1 METQAPIIAFLYDFD
16 KTLCTTDMEDYAFI
30 PSLGYTPA
38 EFWGRANAFGWENRM
53 DGLLAYMYTMIQ
65 ECAAQNIKLDRAFLN
80 HCGESIQLFPGV
92 REWFARIN
100 AFGESL
106 GVQVEH
112 YVISSGLREIIEGSG
127 IAQEFREI
135 YACEFYYN
143 ENGDACWPKL
153 DVNFTNKTQFVYRIN
168 KGILDV
174 SRDKELNDSMPDDS
188 KRVPFTNMIY
198 MGDGLSDVP
207 CMKMMRAYGG
217 QAIAVYQASN
227 RQGVEK
233 LLADNLGV
241 LVNNGW
247 SSLSE
252 LTALTA
258 WCVILG
264 YTLQLYFDFSG
275 YCDLTAGCAR
285 LLGLRLP
292 INFDSPYR
300 SLSVA
305 EFWKRWHMTLTAF
318 LRENV
323 YFPLGGS
330 RKGRGRTYLNILV
343 VYLVSGIWHGAGW
356 TFILWGLLHGLAQVL
371 ERLWGKRRDA
381 LPRWVRWAMTFLFI
395 NLAWVFFRAPDVSSA
410 LLLLKTA
417 VTGGMGGIR
426 LWLVNGLFRREIS
439 ALELLLPVIGPY
451 TAYLRVALILGIGL
465 LAALWPRNV
474 IRQMDTFRPNWRSGL
489 YVLVWTVWAIL
500 SFTGVVTFIY
510 SNF

>member
-53 DGLLAYMYTMIQ
+53 DGLLAYRYTMIQ

-80 HCGESIQLFPGV
+80 RCGESIQLFPGV

-233 LLADNLGV
+233 LLADGRVDFIFPADYREGMELDRTV
-241 LVNNGW
+241 RDILRKMTITDRLLEVNNR
-247 SSLSE
+247 
-252 LTALTA
+252 
-258 WCVILG
+258 
-264 YTLQLYFDFSG
+264 QLRSIGGDV
-275 YCDLTAGCAR
+275 
-285 LLGLRLP
+285 LP
-292 INFDSPYR
+292 N
-300 SLSVA
+300 
-305 EFWKRWHMTLTAF
+305 
-318 LRENV
+318 
-323 YFPLGGS
+323 
-330 RKGRGRTYLNILV
+330 
-343 VYLVSGIWHGAGW
+343 
-356 TFILWGLLHGLAQVL
+356 QV
-371 ERLWGKRRDA
+371 
-381 LPRWVRWAMTFLFI
+381 
-395 NLAWVFFRAPDVSSA
+395 
-410 LLLLKTA
+410 
-417 VTGGMGGIR
+417 
-426 LWLVNGLFRREIS
+426 GLF
-439 ALELLLPVIGPY
+439 
-451 TAYLRVALILGIGL
+451 
-465 LAALWPRNV
+465 
-474 IRQMDTFRPNWRSGL
+474 
-489 YVLVWTVWAIL
+489 
-500 SFTGVVTFIY
+500 
-510 SNF
+510 

>member
-38 EFWGRANAFGWENRM
+38 EFWGKANAFGWENRM

-174 SRDKELNDSMPDDS
+174 SRDRELNDSMPDDS
-188 KRVPFTNMIY
+188 KRVPFTNTIY

-233 LLADNLGV
+233 LLADGRVDFIFPADYREGMELDRTV
-241 LVNNGW
+241 RDILRKMTITDRLLEVNNR
-247 SSLSE
+247 
-252 LTALTA
+252 
-258 WCVILG
+258 
-264 YTLQLYFDFSG
+264 QLRSIGGDV
-275 YCDLTAGCAR
+275 
-285 LLGLRLP
+285 LP
-292 INFDSPYR
+292 N
-300 SLSVA
+300 
-305 EFWKRWHMTLTAF
+305 
-318 LRENV
+318 
-323 YFPLGGS
+323 
-330 RKGRGRTYLNILV
+330 
-343 VYLVSGIWHGAGW
+343 
-356 TFILWGLLHGLAQVL
+356 QV
-371 ERLWGKRRDA
+371 
-381 LPRWVRWAMTFLFI
+381 
-395 NLAWVFFRAPDVSSA
+395 
-410 LLLLKTA
+410 
-417 VTGGMGGIR
+417 
-426 LWLVNGLFRREIS
+426 GLF
-439 ALELLLPVIGPY
+439 
-451 TAYLRVALILGIGL
+451 
-465 LAALWPRNV
+465 
-474 IRQMDTFRPNWRSGL
+474 
-489 YVLVWTVWAIL
+489 
-500 SFTGVVTFIY
+500 
-510 SNF
+510 

>member
-233 LLADNLGV
+233 LLADGRV
-241 LVNNGW
+241 DFIFPADYREGM
-247 SSLSE
+247 E
-252 LTALTA
+252 LDRT
-258 WCVILG
+258 VRDILRKM
-264 YTLQLYFDFSG
+264 TI
-275 YCDLTAGCAR
+275 TAR
-285 LLGLRLP
+285 LLEVNNRQLRSIGGDVLP
-292 INFDSPYR
+292 N
-300 SLSVA
+300 
-305 EFWKRWHMTLTAF
+305 
-318 LRENV
+318 
-323 YFPLGGS
+323 
-330 RKGRGRTYLNILV
+330 
-343 VYLVSGIWHGAGW
+343 
-356 TFILWGLLHGLAQVL
+356 QV
-371 ERLWGKRRDA
+371 
-381 LPRWVRWAMTFLFI
+381 
-395 NLAWVFFRAPDVSSA
+395 
-410 LLLLKTA
+410 
-417 VTGGMGGIR
+417 
-426 LWLVNGLFRREIS
+426 GLF
-439 ALELLLPVIGPY
+439 
-451 TAYLRVALILGIGL
+451 
-465 LAALWPRNV
+465 
-474 IRQMDTFRPNWRSGL
+474 
-489 YVLVWTVWAIL
+489 
-500 SFTGVVTFIY
+500 
-510 SNF
+510 

>member
-188 KRVPFTNMIY
+188 KRVTFTNMIY

-233 LLADNLGV
+233 LLADGRVDFIFPADYREGMELDRTV
-241 LVNNGW
+241 RDILRKMTITDRLLEVNNR
-247 SSLSE
+247 
-252 LTALTA
+252 
-258 WCVILG
+258 
-264 YTLQLYFDFSG
+264 QLRSIGGDV
-275 YCDLTAGCAR
+275 
-285 LLGLRLP
+285 LP
-292 INFDSPYR
+292 N
-300 SLSVA
+300 
-305 EFWKRWHMTLTAF
+305 
-318 LRENV
+318 
-323 YFPLGGS
+323 
-330 RKGRGRTYLNILV
+330 
-343 VYLVSGIWHGAGW
+343 
-356 TFILWGLLHGLAQVL
+356 QV
-371 ERLWGKRRDA
+371 
-381 LPRWVRWAMTFLFI
+381 
-395 NLAWVFFRAPDVSSA
+395 
-410 LLLLKTA
+410 
-417 VTGGMGGIR
+417 
-426 LWLVNGLFRREIS
+426 GLF
-439 ALELLLPVIGPY
+439 
-451 TAYLRVALILGIGL
+451 
-465 LAALWPRNV
+465 
-474 IRQMDTFRPNWRSGL
+474 
-489 YVLVWTVWAIL
+489 
-500 SFTGVVTFIY
+500 
-510 SNF
+510 

>member
-38 EFWGRANAFGWENRM
+38 EFWGKANAFGWENRM

-143 ENGDACWPKL
+143 ENGDARWPKL

-233 LLADNLGV
+233 LLADGRVDFIFPADYREGMELDRTV
-241 LVNNGW
+241 RDILRKMTITDRLLEVNNR
-247 SSLSE
+247 
-252 LTALTA
+252 
-258 WCVILG
+258 
-264 YTLQLYFDFSG
+264 QLRSIGGDV
-275 YCDLTAGCAR
+275 
-285 LLGLRLP
+285 LP
-292 INFDSPYR
+292 N
-300 SLSVA
+300 
-305 EFWKRWHMTLTAF
+305 
-318 LRENV
+318 
-323 YFPLGGS
+323 
-330 RKGRGRTYLNILV
+330 
-343 VYLVSGIWHGAGW
+343 
-356 TFILWGLLHGLAQVL
+356 QV
-371 ERLWGKRRDA
+371 
-381 LPRWVRWAMTFLFI
+381 
-395 NLAWVFFRAPDVSSA
+395 
-410 LLLLKTA
+410 
-417 VTGGMGGIR
+417 
-426 LWLVNGLFRREIS
+426 GLF
-439 ALELLLPVIGPY
+439 
-451 TAYLRVALILGIGL
+451 
-465 LAALWPRNV
+465 
-474 IRQMDTFRPNWRSGL
+474 
-489 YVLVWTVWAIL
+489 
-500 SFTGVVTFIY
+500 
-510 SNF
+510 

>member
-65 ECAAQNIKLDRAFLN
+65 ECAVQNIKLDRAFLN

-233 LLADNLGV
+233 LLADGRVDFIFPADYREVMELDRTV
-241 LVNNGW
+241 RDILRKMTITDRLLEVNNR
-247 SSLSE
+247 
-252 LTALTA
+252 
-258 WCVILG
+258 
-264 YTLQLYFDFSG
+264 QLRSIGGDV
-275 YCDLTAGCAR
+275 
-285 LLGLRLP
+285 LP
-292 INFDSPYR
+292 N
-300 SLSVA
+300 
-305 EFWKRWHMTLTAF
+305 
-318 LRENV
+318 
-323 YFPLGGS
+323 
-330 RKGRGRTYLNILV
+330 
-343 VYLVSGIWHGAGW
+343 
-356 TFILWGLLHGLAQVL
+356 QV
-371 ERLWGKRRDA
+371 
-381 LPRWVRWAMTFLFI
+381 
-395 NLAWVFFRAPDVSSA
+395 
-410 LLLLKTA
+410 
-417 VTGGMGGIR
+417 
-426 LWLVNGLFRREIS
+426 GLF
-439 ALELLLPVIGPY
+439 
-451 TAYLRVALILGIGL
+451 
-465 LAALWPRNV
+465 
-474 IRQMDTFRPNWRSGL
+474 
-489 YVLVWTVWAIL
+489 
-500 SFTGVVTFIY
+500 
-510 SNF
+510 

>member
-38 EFWGRANAFGWENRM
+38 EFWGWANAFGWENRM

-233 LLADNLGV
+233 LLADGRVDFIFPADYREGMELDRTV
-241 LVNNGW
+241 RDILRKMTITDRLLEVNNR
-247 SSLSE
+247 
-252 LTALTA
+252 
-258 WCVILG
+258 
-264 YTLQLYFDFSG
+264 QLRSIGGDV
-275 YCDLTAGCAR
+275 
-285 LLGLRLP
+285 LP
-292 INFDSPYR
+292 N
-300 SLSVA
+300 
-305 EFWKRWHMTLTAF
+305 
-318 LRENV
+318 
-323 YFPLGGS
+323 
-330 RKGRGRTYLNILV
+330 
-343 VYLVSGIWHGAGW
+343 
-356 TFILWGLLHGLAQVL
+356 QV
-371 ERLWGKRRDA
+371 
-381 LPRWVRWAMTFLFI
+381 
-395 NLAWVFFRAPDVSSA
+395 
-410 LLLLKTA
+410 
-417 VTGGMGGIR
+417 
-426 LWLVNGLFRREIS
+426 GLF
-439 ALELLLPVIGPY
+439 
-451 TAYLRVALILGIGL
+451 
-465 LAALWPRNV
+465 
-474 IRQMDTFRPNWRSGL
+474 
-489 YVLVWTVWAIL
+489 
-500 SFTGVVTFIY
+500 
-510 SNF
+510 

>member
-106 GVQVEH
+106 GGQVEL
-112 YVISSGLREIIEGSG
+112 YVISSGLRESIEGSG

-233 LLADNLGV
+233 LLADGRVDFIFPADYREGMELDRTV
-241 LVNNGW
+241 RDILRKMTITDRLLEVNNR
-247 SSLSE
+247 
-252 LTALTA
+252 
-258 WCVILG
+258 
-264 YTLQLYFDFSG
+264 QLRSIGGDV
-275 YCDLTAGCAR
+275 
-285 LLGLRLP
+285 LP
-292 INFDSPYR
+292 N
-300 SLSVA
+300 
-305 EFWKRWHMTLTAF
+305 
-318 LRENV
+318 
-323 YFPLGGS
+323 
-330 RKGRGRTYLNILV
+330 
-343 VYLVSGIWHGAGW
+343 
-356 TFILWGLLHGLAQVL
+356 QV
-371 ERLWGKRRDA
+371 
-381 LPRWVRWAMTFLFI
+381 
-395 NLAWVFFRAPDVSSA
+395 
-410 LLLLKTA
+410 
-417 VTGGMGGIR
+417 
-426 LWLVNGLFRREIS
+426 GLF
-439 ALELLLPVIGPY
+439 
-451 TAYLRVALILGIGL
+451 
-465 LAALWPRNV
+465 
-474 IRQMDTFRPNWRSGL
+474 
-489 YVLVWTVWAIL
+489 
-500 SFTGVVTFIY
+500 
-510 SNF
+510 

>member
-1 METQAPIIAFLYDFD
+1 MKQQPIVAFLYDFD
-16 KTLCTTDMEDYAFI
+16 KTLCTTDMQDYAFI

-207 CMKMMRAYGG
+207 CMKMMRAYGAQNIKLAYGG

-233 LLADNLGV
+233 LLADGRVDFIFPADYREGMELDRTV
-241 LVNNGW
+241 RDILRKMTITDRLLEVNNR
-247 SSLSE
+247 
-252 LTALTA
+252 
-258 WCVILG
+258 
-264 YTLQLYFDFSG
+264 QLRSIGGDV
-275 YCDLTAGCAR
+275 
-285 LLGLRLP
+285 LP
-292 INFDSPYR
+292 N
-300 SLSVA
+300 
-305 EFWKRWHMTLTAF
+305 
-318 LRENV
+318 
-323 YFPLGGS
+323 
-330 RKGRGRTYLNILV
+330 
-343 VYLVSGIWHGAGW
+343 
-356 TFILWGLLHGLAQVL
+356 QV
-371 ERLWGKRRDA
+371 
-381 LPRWVRWAMTFLFI
+381 
-395 NLAWVFFRAPDVSSA
+395 
-410 LLLLKTA
+410 
-417 VTGGMGGIR
+417 
-426 LWLVNGLFRREIS
+426 GLF
-439 ALELLLPVIGPY
+439 
-451 TAYLRVALILGIGL
+451 
-465 LAALWPRNV
+465 
-474 IRQMDTFRPNWRSGL
+474 
-489 YVLVWTVWAIL
+489 
-500 SFTGVVTFIY
+500 
-510 SNF
+510 

>member
-30 PSLGYTPA
+30 PALGYTPA
-38 EFWGRANAFGWENRM
+38 EFWAKANSFGWSNRM

-127 IAQEFREI
+127 IAHEFREI

-143 ENGDACWPKL
+143 GNGDACWPKL

-188 KRVPFTNMIY
+188 KRIPFTNMIY

-227 RQGVEK
+227 RAGVED
-233 LLADNLGV
+233 LLA
-241 LVNNGW
+241 
-247 SSLSE
+247 
-252 LTALTA
+252 
-258 WCVILG
+258 
-264 YTLQLYFDFSG
+264 
-275 YCDLTAGCAR
+275 
-285 LLGLRLP
+285 
-292 INFDSPYR
+292 
-300 SLSVA
+300 
-305 EFWKRWHMTLTAF
+305 
-318 LRENV
+318 
-323 YFPLGGS
+323 
-330 RKGRGRTYLNILV
+330 KGRVDYIFQADYR
-343 VYLVSGIWHGAGW
+343 AG
-356 TFILWGLLHGLAQVL
+356 
-371 ERLWGKRRDA
+371 
-381 LPRWVRWAMTFLFI
+381 
-395 NLAWVFFRAPDVSSA
+395 
-410 LLLLKTA
+410 
-417 VTGGMGGIR
+417 
-426 LWLVNGLFRREIS
+426 S
-439 ALELLLPVIGPY
+439 ALEATVQDIIRKMAVTDRLWEENARQVRSIGGDVLLGQV
-451 TAYLRVALILGIGL
+451 GL
-465 LAALWPRNV
+465 
-474 IRQMDTFRPNWRSGL
+474 F
-489 YVLVWTVWAIL
+489 
-500 SFTGVVTFIY
+500 
-510 SNF
+510 